1 MKTLEELKNTPRL
14 VVGRVG
20 ADGGSG
26 EVHLLKWVGSVI
38 WSFGGGWEHV
48 SVSPYKRHIIP
59 SWDDMCAI
67 KNMFFRDD
75 EVVVQYHPAKSEYVN
90 VVENCLH
97 LWRPLEA
104 EMPVPNSLM
113 VGLKKGQGVAEIK
126 EYVRELEKDNTS
138 TEHINKLSDCSTNW
152 IPCSERLPE
161 EPGENPEFD
170 GKPLELYL
178 VSFKGTK
185 YPWRAFWNGKN
196 FTDGWSIVHPEAWM
210 PLPEPYKPEKGE

>member
-20 ADGGSG
+20 ADGGIG
-26 EVHLLKWVGSVI
+26 EVHMLKWIGTVI
-38 WSFGGGWEHV
+38 WSYGGGWEHV

-67 KNMFFRDD
+67 KNMFFRED

-97 LWRPLEA
+97 LWRPLKA

-113 VGLKKGQGVAEIK
+113 VGLKKGQGTAEVK
-126 EYVRELEKDNTS
+126 EYVRELERRG
-138 TEHINKLSDCSTNW
+138 H
-152 IPCSERLPE
+152 ERS
-161 EPGENPEFD
+161 
-170 GKPLELYL
+170 
-178 VSFKGTK
+178 V
-185 YPWRAFWNGKN
+185 
-196 FTDGWSIVHPEAWM
+196 
-210 PLPEPYKPEKGE
+210 